1 MLQSNPQRSAG
12 RIRSLFARPHVRAAL
27 RCLLFALILSFAIEA
42 VCRLNPI
49 SAIRYVFTRPLA
61 YLYNTLLIAC
71 TLSIALF
78 FRRRRFAYTLVSA
91 IWLVLA
97 IVDCCI
103 RLVRITPLNF
113 YDFVIFVSNFSITQS
128 YVTWWQIVLIVLA
141 VAALIAGIV
150 LVFRRAPKSQPVR
163 RTALILLCSLSAIA
177 VLTTPVYAI
186 NNCDYTD
193 PTAGYNRSGFAYS
206 FFRSVV
212 DRGIRRPESYNETV
226 IDDILSDVSEP
237 LPTAAQVPGTEQ
249 PNFIFLQL
257 ESFFDPAN
265 ITSVTCSED
274 PVPVFTSLKQSCST
288 GLLHV
293 PMIGGG
299 TANVEFEVVTGMN
312 LADFGTGEYPYSTIL
327 KSETCETIAYDLRE
341 LGYTAHAIHN
351 HIATFYERNQV
362 YATLG
367 FDTFTSLEYM
377 SNYTTNS
384 LGWCRD
390 KVLTGCIIDALE
402 SDAGRDLIF
411 AVSVQ
416 GHGKYTSAAPQT
428 PYAITSTGLED
439 NPALKNEFEYYIN
452 QLHETDEFLGE
463 LIAALREYPEPVVL
477 VIYGDHLPAL
487 AFDAQD
493 LRAGTMLATEYVVW
507 TNDDSLP
514 KQDQDLYS
522 YQLTACTLE
531 RFGISN
537 GILTS
542 YHQRCRHDEDYLD
555 DLSVL
560 EYDMLYGDK
569 LLYEGQS
576 RYPRVNMRMG
586 VKEIT
591 VNSAAFDGNRLVV
604 KGENFTRFSV
614 ICANG
619 RALSTTY
626 VDSET
631 LVATPTL
638 LTAIRVGDEISVS
651 QHSIDATA
659 LSASNAVICIQEE

>member
-1 MLQSNPQRSAG
+1 MLQSNPQRPAG
-12 RIRSLFARPHVRAAL
+12 RMRSFFARPQARAAL
-27 RCLLFALILSFAIEA
+27 RCLLYALILSFATEVI
-42 VCRLNPI
+42 CRLNPL
-49 SAIRYVFTRPLA
+49 SAIQYVFTRPLA
-61 YLYNTLLIAC
+61 CLYNALLIAC

-97 IVDCCI
+97 TVDCCI

-141 VAALIAGIV
+141 VAALITGIV

-163 RTALILLCSLSAIA
+163 RTALILLC
-177 VLTTPVYAI
+177 VLCALTALVTPVYAMG
-186 NNCDYTD
+186 NRDYID
-193 PTAGYNRSGFAYS
+193 PVAGYNRSGFAYS
-206 FFRSVV
+206 FLRSVV

-226 IDDILSDVSEP
+226 IDDILSDVSDP
-237 LPTAAQVPGTEQ
+237 QPVAAQAQEQEQ

-274 PVPVFTSLKQSCST
+274 PVPVFTSLKESCST

-377 SNYTTNS
+377 SNYTTNA

-390 KVLTGCIIDALE
+390 KVLTGCILDALE

-416 GHGKYTSAAPQT
+416 GHGKYASSAPQT

-439 NPALKNEFEYYIN
+439 DPSLKNEFEYYIN
-452 QLHETDEFLGE
+452 QLRETDAFLGE

-493 LRAGTMLATEYVVW
+493 LRSGTMLATEYVIW
-507 TNDDSLP
+507 TNDDSLE

-542 YHQRCRHDEDYLD
+542 YHQHCRSNEDYLSG
-555 DLSVL
+555 LSVL

-586 VKEIT
+586 VKDIT
-591 VNSAAFDGNRLVV
+591 VQSAAFDGKRLVV

-619 RALSTTY
+619 HALSTTY

-651 QHSIDATA
+651 QHSVDATE
-659 LSASNAVICIQEE
+659 LSASNAVTCVQEE